1 MLSRKNKRKE
11 QLLMCTL
18 HAVVRQERNLKSKE
32 LSEAGS
38 PFQGLLGRFRT
49 EGCYRKR
56 AGHFR
61 TEGCYRKRAGL
72 SRTEGCYRKRAGHFR
87 TEGRYK
93 KRVATAKSKT
103 PTSILSFQA
112 RAWNVWS
119 WVASPRAAGPFRRR
133 VTADMSRVG
142 QNRICAPYIR
152 PAKPRQK
159 MRSSC
164 PMEN

>member
-56 AGHFR
+56 AGH
-61 TEGCYRKRAGL
+61 
-72 SRTEGCYRKRAGHFR
+72 SRTEGCY
-87 TEGRYK
+87 K
-93 KRVATAKSKT
+93 KKIAKFKT

>member
-38 PFQGLLGRFRT
+38 PFQGLLGRF
-49 EGCYRKR
+49 
-56 AGHFR
+56 
-61 TEGCYRKRAGL
+61 
-72 SRTEGCYRKRAGHFR
+72 RTEGCYRKRAGHFR